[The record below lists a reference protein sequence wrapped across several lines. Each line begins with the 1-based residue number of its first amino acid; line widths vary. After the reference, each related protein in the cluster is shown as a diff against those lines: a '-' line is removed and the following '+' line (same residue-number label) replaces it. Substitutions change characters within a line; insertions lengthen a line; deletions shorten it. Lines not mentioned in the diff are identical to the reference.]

1 MKLPF
6 PPFTLLLLATAG
18 CINSPDTEA
27 KRAEQMIQLSEALNE
42 VRSTAADLNQTLDSI
57 KVVLARKLRGR
68 AIVRVGILPAD
79 RGNHGTSMSTKVSEE
94 TRIGQPRSRAR
105 TATGSPGRT
114 RSWRIPRRAMMSRQ
128 PGRTPSTVE

>member
-57 KVVLARKLRGR
+57 KVVLAKQDSTIAKLANAAG
-68 AIVRVGILPAD
+68 VQVV
-79 RGNHGTSMSTKVSEE
+79 K
-94 TRIGQPRSRAR
+94 
-105 TATGSPGRT
+105 
-114 RSWRIPRRAMMSRQ
+114 
-128 PGRTPSTVE
+128 